1 MRRFINKLEQSL
13 VGDILALLSI
23 IITTVGLLIIYQLLT
38 VTI

>member
-23 IITTVGLLIIYQLLT
+23 IITTVGILVIYQLLT
-38 VTI
+38 VAI